1 MKPGIDWSQL
11 WYPGP
16 TRVFSADELAQAG
29 NDRPS
34 RTLVTVALLN
44 YLFMGFMLLQ
54 AGPTAATAPL
64 TLVLAG
70 AGALGGQIAL
80 RLWRQPSRR
89 ALTRWS
95 VAGVAG
101 MLLLLALAMH
111 VHVHELP
118 RGSDARA
125 WVLSV
130 FIALSLLLNLGWWF
144 VAVYRAH
151 QIEARLREQAEQAR
165 ALAMAGQL
173 AAAQIQPHFLYNT
186 LAALQHWV
194 QAKDDRAAPMLAALT
209 GFLRATLPLF
219 NRPRLALG
227 DEAAAVREYLE
238 VMRLR
243 LGERL
248 RYTLAV
254 EPAAAAAQ
262 VPPGLLLTLVENA
275 VEHGVT
281 PMLSGAEI
289 AVRARAEAGRLVI
302 EVQDGGPGLA
312 PGASDGVGLANSR
325 TRLSQAFGGRATLAL
340 DNPAGGG
347 CIARI
352 TAPLETA

>member
-1 MKPGIDWSQL
+1 MRPGIDWSQL

-16 TRVFSADELAQAG
+16 TRVFSDDELARAG
-29 NDRPS
+29 ADRPGP
-34 RTLVTVALLN
+34 TLVAVALLN
-44 YLFMGFMLLQ
+44 YALLGFMLLQ
-54 AGPTAATAPL
+54 MAPAAATAPL
-64 TLVLAG
+64 TLLLAG
-70 AGALGGQIAL
+70 TGALAGPIAL
-80 RLWRQPSRR
+80 RVWRQPSRR

-95 VAGVAG
+95 LVGVTG
-101 MLLLLALAMH
+101 LLLLLALVIRGLDLA
-111 VHVHELP
+111 P
-118 RGSDARA
+118 GSDARA
-125 WVLSV
+125 WVLAV
-130 FIALSLLLNLGWWF
+130 FIGLCSLLSLGWWF

-194 QAKDDRAAPMLAALT
+194 QVKDDRAAPMLAALT

-281 PMLSGAEI
+281 PMLGGAEI
-289 AVRARAEAGRLVI
+289 AVRARAEAGRVVV

-312 PGASDGVGLANSR
+312 PGAADGVGLANSR
-325 TRLSQAFGGRATLAL
+325 ARLAQAFGGRATLAL
-340 DNPAGGG
+340 DNAAGGG